1 MKLSLECIS
10 NLTTPLQ
17 SHSMNYRFV
26 TGMFR
31 RSKPDPELIILVTLP
46 ARHGAAMG
54 AKIQL
59 KLSGFE
65 IR

>member
-1 MKLSLECIS
+1 
-10 NLTTPLQ
+10 
-17 SHSMNYRFV
+17 V
-26 TGMFR
+26 TEIFR
-31 RSKPDPELIILVTLP
+31 RSKPDPELIISVKLP

-65 IR
+65 IRYSFPDPESSELDKIPGHVQLN